1 MIERYIIF
9 NNVIYLD
16 ILWRYLYIFNIYV
29 DDWVVLILY
38 YVW

>member
-29 DDWVVLILY
+29 DDWVVFILY